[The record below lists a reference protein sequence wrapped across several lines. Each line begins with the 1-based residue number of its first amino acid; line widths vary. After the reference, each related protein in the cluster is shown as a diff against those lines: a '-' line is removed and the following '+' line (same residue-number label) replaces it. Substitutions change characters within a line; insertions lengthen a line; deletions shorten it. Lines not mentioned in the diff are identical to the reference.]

1 MNRYVNAMRSLAL
14 QAINK
19 ANQGHS
25 GMSISAAPIIYT
37 LYKGLMTISKSH
49 PKWFNRDRLVLSAGH
64 GSMALYPV
72 FYFSSLLTLDDIKNF
87 RNDNHLTPGHPE
99 VLSNN
104 YIDASTG
111 PLGQGVANAVGMAIT
126 ESYLRA
132 EFASLKGVV
141 DHYTYCIVGDG
152 DLQEGISYEAMSIA
166 GKLKLSKL
174 IILHDSNDYQLDSAV
189 SDVNIEDLKM
199 RVESMGWNY
208 LKTDNNPENIFKA
221 IAEAKWKK
229 NVKPTFIEVK
239 TIIGEGT
246 SFENSNEAHA
256 AAISKEEL
264 EKFGKRFHTK
274 TNNFEFHQEIFD
286 HFFFNVVARGESAYN
301 QWQQLVDQYLQTS
314 PEQMQRLLTYINGNY
329 AYLNKMLDENKIV
342 NLIDSTR
349 SYLKQYF
356 AQLKDLKS
364 ALVLSADLAKSTFT
378 KIGENAFNDDYKNPY
393 IKFGIRE
400 FAMAGAMNGISL
412 HQGAKAIGGTFLAF
426 SDYMKPAIRLTA
438 ISNLAN
444 LFIFSHDSYAVGGD
458 GPTHQPVDQLP
469 MLRAIPNVEVIRPA
483 DHYEVKHALSYSFKQ
498 KQKPICLVT
507 SRQAIKQI
515 NEQKPQD
522 FTKGAYIINSPFSFS
537 ENPDYT
543 IIASGSEVS
552 LANDAAKEIFEK
564 HQLKVKVISAFNLNL
579 FLQQKPEVIKN
590 LVSSKN
596 GLLAIEASS
605 EMLWCKLSVY
615 PNKFVQIAANQFGRS
630 ADGNKLMH
638 EFGFSVENIINQLLN
653 KK

>member
-19 ANQGHS
+19 AKQGHS
-25 GMSISAAPIIYT
+25 GMSISAAPIVYT

-87 RNDNHLTPGHPE
+87 RNDNYLTPGHPE
-99 VLSNN
+99 VLANN

-126 ESYLRA
+126 ESYLRT
-132 EFASLKGVV
+132 EFATLKGVI

-152 DLQEGISYEAMSIA
+152 DLQEGICYEAMSIA

-256 AAISKEEL
+256 AAISNDEL
-264 EKFGKRFHTK
+264 EKFSKRFHIK

-301 QWQQLVDQYLQTS
+301 QWQKLVDQYMQTN
-314 PEQMQRLLTYINGNY
+314 PEQMQRLLNYINGNY
-329 AYLNKMLDENKIV
+329 EDLNKLLDENKIT
-342 NLIDSTR
+342 NLNDSTR

-356 AQLKDLKS
+356 NQLKDLKS

-378 KIGENAFNDDYKNPY
+378 KIGEGAFNDNHKNPY

-412 HQGAKAIGGTFLAF
+412 HQGVKAIGGTFLAF
-426 SDYMKPAIRLTA
+426 SDYMKPAIRLAA

-483 DHYEVKHALSYSFKQ
+483 DHYEVKYALSYSFKQ
-498 KQKPICLVT
+498 KQKPICLIT
-507 SRQAIKQI
+507 SRQTIKQI
-515 NEQKPQD
+515 NDQKPQD
-522 FTKGAYIINSPFSFS
+522 FSKGAYIINSPFSFCKDV
-537 ENPDYT
+537 DYT

-552 LANDAAKEIFEK
+552 LANDAAKELFEK
-564 HQLKVKVISAFNLNL
+564 HKLKIKVISAFNLNL
-579 FLQQKPEVIKN
+579 FLRQKPEDIKS
-590 LVSSKN
+590 LLASKN

-605 EMLWCKLSVY
+605 EMLWWKLSIY
-615 PNKFVQIAANQFGRS
+615 TNKFIQIAANQFGRS
-630 ADGNKLMH
+630 ADGDKLMN
-638 EFGFSVENIINQLLN
+638 EFGFSVKNIINQLLN
-653 KK
+653 Q